1 MRAPFAIFKRVD
13 GTVIPEEFRFSQV
26 IPVRAYSIDEEIFMC
41 EETEEKSVSFGFHC
55 SPSPGPDD
63 KMEEQVKALINEY
76 YPVNTMMQIV
86 SFRSRDTLGDIAEMQ
101 ALRRNTHAPIL
112 NKIIQQRSEFIK
124 RHSWD
129 RLRVTVKNDSGVSR
143 HDLGLI
149 HDLQLYITV
158 RIPISGNEPTQTE
171 IEDIITIKTKVRT
184 ALQNVHLAPKAM
196 TASSWIRLMGTMLN
210 WGKDSSWVNNACEWD
225 KETPLCYQA
234 LDMDN
239 DIEIA
244 KKHVRLG
251 DKYLKVMSPKR
262 RPQQMY
268 FGEATYAVGD
278 LMGRMN
284 SVSQNYFIA
293 ATIHFPDVQA
303 TKSKMDT
310 KRSFAITQA
319 QGKLVKFLPQLVQVA
334 DDHNVLYNSFD
345 KGMKPVR
352 LSYHVGVF
360 ADTPDEAE
368 SAATA
373 VKNFWRGL
381 RFELMEDR
389 SVSFPIFLSCLPFC
403 ADHKAVV
410 SLERHKTITAKEA
423 APFLPLFGE
432 WKGTGTPH
440 LNLFSRNMQLMTFS
454 LHDSPTNKN
463 GIIAATSGAGKSF
476 FTNEIISSYMSEG
489 AQVWVIDVGYSYKKL
504 CSVFGGDFIQF
515 GGGANACLNPFP
527 LVVSLDGSRDTC
539 PPDLSPDFEIND
551 EDAEED
557 ALIGLISAMAAQT
570 ERLTDLQTASLK
582 AILRKVWLEK
592 YRQTSITDIR
602 NECLQDP
609 DIRIQDIGTQLGPFS
624 AGGSY
629 EKYFNGKNTVTFS
642 NQFTVL
648 ELEELKGKSHLQQ
661 VVLLQLIYQ
670 IQQEIYLGER
680 NRKKLVIIDEAWD
693 LLNKGDVAKFI
704 EAGYRRFRKYGGSI
718 VIVTQSIADLE
729 GSNTGRAILDNT
741 ATKLILKQDASSVEH
756 LKQRNALGVHESVY
770 DVMKTIDTVAGLFSE
785 VYIMSP
791 RGRGVGR
798 LIVNDFQKLLY
809 STTPEEEHLIKTK
822 IAGGLT
828 LENAIEEMIYEREA
842 A

>member
-1 MRAPFAIFKRVD
+1 MRTPFSIFKRVD
-13 GTVIPEEFRFSQV
+13 GTVIPEEFRFSKL
-26 IPVRAYSIDEEIFMC
+26 IPVRSYSIDEEIFKC
-41 EETEEKSVSFGFHC
+41 EEIEEKSVSFGFHC
-55 SPSPGPDD
+55 APSPGAND
-63 KMEEQVKALINEY
+63 KMEEQIKALLNEY
-76 YPVNTMMQIV
+76 YPVNTMMQVV
-86 SFRSRDTLGDIAEMQ
+86 SFRSRDTMADIATMKG
-101 ALRRNTHAPIL
+101 LRKNVTSPIL
-112 NKIIQQRSEFIK
+112 SKIIEQRGAFIK
-124 RHSWD
+124 KHSWE
-129 RLRVTVKNDSGVSR
+129 RLKVSVKSDAGISR

-158 RIPISGNEPTQTE
+158 RIPIAGNEPTSEE
-171 IEDIITIKTKVRT
+171 IDDILTIKTKVRT
-184 ALQNVHLAPKAM
+184 ALQNVMLQPVAM
-196 TASSWIRLMGTMLN
+196 TASSWIRLMGTLLN
-210 WGKDSSWVNNACEWD
+210 WGKDSSWVNNSCDWD
-225 KETPLCYQA
+225 KETPLCYQV

-239 DIEIA
+239 DIEIS
-244 KKHVRLG
+244 KKNVRIG
-251 DKYLKVMSPKR
+251 EKYLKIMSPKR

-268 FGEATYAVGD
+268 FGEAAYAVGD

-293 ATIHFPDVQA
+293 ATIHFPDIQA
-303 TKSKMDT
+303 TKSKLDT

-334 DDHNVLYNSFD
+334 EDHNVLYGSFE

-360 ADTPDEAE
+360 SDSADEAE

-381 RFELMEDR
+381 RFELMEDK

-403 ADHKAVV
+403 ADYKAVV

-440 LNLFSRNMQLMTFS
+440 INLYSRNMQLMTFS

-504 CSVFGGDFIQF
+504 CAVFKGDFIQF

-527 LVVSLDGSRDTC
+527 LVVSLDGTRETC
-539 PPDLSPDFEIND
+539 PPDISPDFEIND

-570 ERLTDLQTASLK
+570 EKLTDFQTESLK
-582 AILRKVWLEK
+582 SILRKVWMEK
-592 YRQTSITDIR
+592 FRETTITDIR
-602 NECLQDP
+602 NECLAHKDQRV
-609 DIRIQDIGTQLGPFS
+609 IDIGVQLGSF
-624 AGGSY
+624 AEGGSY
-629 EKYFNGKNTVTFS
+629 ERYFNGKNTVNFT

-648 ELEELKGKSHLQQ
+648 ELEELKGKAHLQQ

-704 EAGYRRFRKYGGSI
+704 ESGYRRFRKYGGSI
-718 VIVTQSIADLE
+718 VIVTQSISDLE
-729 GSNTGRAILDNT
+729 GSNTGRAILENT
-741 ATKLILKQDASSVEH
+741 ATKLILKQDSSSVEN

-770 DVMKTIDTVAGLFSE
+770 ELMKTVDTVQGLFSE
-785 VYIMSP
+785 VFIMSP
-791 RGRGVGR
+791 RGRGIGR

-822 IAGGLT
+822 IARGHT
-828 LENAIEEMIYEREA
+828 LETAIEEMIYEREA

>member
-1 MRAPFAIFKRVD
+1 MRTPFSIFKKTD
-13 GTVIPEEFRFSQV
+13 GTVIPEEFRFSKM
-26 IPVRAYSIDEEIFMC
+26 IPVRSYSIDDEIFKC
-41 EETEEKSVSFGFHC
+41 EEAEEKSVSFGFHC
-55 SPSPGPDD
+55 APCPGPND
-63 KMEEQVKALINEY
+63 KMEEQIKALINEY

-86 SFRSRDTLGDIAEMQ
+86 SFRSRDTLPEIAAMKS
-101 ALRRNTHAPIL
+101 LRRNVTAPIL
-112 NKIIQQRSEFIK
+112 GKIIEQRGSFIK
-124 RHSWD
+124 KHSWD
-129 RLRVTVKNDSGVSR
+129 RLKVSVKSDSGVSR
-143 HDLGLI
+143 HDLGLV
-149 HDLQLYITV
+149 HDLQLYITI
-158 RIPISGNEPTQTE
+158 RIPISGNDPTQEE
-171 IEDIITIKTKVRT
+171 IEDILTIKTKVRT
-184 ALQNVHLAPKAM
+184 ALQNVMLQPVAM
-196 TASSWIRLMGTMLN
+196 TASSWIRLMGTLLN
-210 WGKDSSWVNNACEWD
+210 WSKDSSWVNNSCDWD
-225 KETPLCYQA
+225 KDTPLCYQV

-239 DIEIA
+239 DIEIS
-244 KKHVRLG
+244 KKNIRIG
-251 DKYLKVMSPKR
+251 EKYVKVLSPKR

-268 FGEATYAVGD
+268 FGEASYAVGD

-303 TKSKMDT
+303 TKSKLDT

-334 DDHNVLYNSFD
+334 DDHNVLYGSFD

-360 ADTPDEAE
+360 ADSEDEAE

-373 VKNFWRGL
+373 VRNFWRGL
-381 RFELMEDR
+381 RFELMEDK

-403 ADHKAVV
+403 GDYKAVI
-410 SLERHKTITAKEA
+410 SLERHKTVTAKEA
-423 APFLPLFGE
+423 APFLPIFGE

-440 LNLFSRNMQLMTFS
+440 LNLYSRNMQLMTFS

-504 CSVFGGDFIQF
+504 CSVFEGDFIQF

-527 LVVSLDGSRDTC
+527 LVVSLDGTRATC
-539 PPDLSPDFEIND
+539 PPEISPDFEIND

-557 ALIGLISAMAAQT
+557 ALVGLISAMAAQT
-570 ERLTDLQTASLK
+570 ERLTDFQTESLK
-582 AILRKVWLEK
+582 AILRKVWMLNFRK
-592 YRQTSITDIR
+592 TTITDIR
-602 NECLQDP
+602 NECLAHDDQ
-609 DIRIQDIGTQLGPFS
+609 RVKDIGVQLGSFS
-624 AGGSY
+624 EGGSY
-629 EKYFNGKNTVTFS
+629 ERYFNGKNTVSFT

-648 ELEELKGKSHLQQ
+648 ELEELKGKVHLQQ

-704 EAGYRRFRKYGGSI
+704 ESGYRRFRKYGGSI
-718 VIVTQSIADLE
+718 VIVTQSISDLE
-729 GSNTGRAILDNT
+729 GSATGRAILENT
-741 ATKLILKQDASSVEH
+741 ATKLILKQDSSSVEN
-756 LKQRNALGVHESVY
+756 LKQRNFLGVHESVY
-770 DVMKTIDTVAGLFSE
+770 ELMKTVDTVAGLYSE
-785 VYIMSP
+785 VFIMSP
-791 RGRGVGR
+791 RGRGIGR

-809 STTPEEEHLIKTK
+809 STTPEEEHVIKTK
-822 IAGGLT
+822 ISRGLS